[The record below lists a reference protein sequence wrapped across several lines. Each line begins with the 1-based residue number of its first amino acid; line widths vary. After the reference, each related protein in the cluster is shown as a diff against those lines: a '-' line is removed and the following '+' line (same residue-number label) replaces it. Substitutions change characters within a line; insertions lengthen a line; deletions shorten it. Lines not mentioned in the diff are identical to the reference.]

1 MKQTTLTQRLL
12 SALVALCMVLS
23 VCAPAL
29 AAEPGRASAAVIYY
43 QKDGGKKTLLD
54 ALSIKTL
61 MPGYKITFVRNLIII
76 TMGSTEHT
84 GELEGVTLSGNGS
97 DPYNFELCTAGTSW
111 VTDIS
116 DPNNPGL
123 TITGM
128 KNVTVT
134 PARGSS
140 IGFLGSLKIVDC
152 TGDVNLQNSSEG
164 AVDGRLEVDN
174 SAGHGSVTITENCDR
189 TSFGRYLPYGTTIT
203 SNGPVKIENKNGCA
217 VCGSLEIKES
227 ASVDIT
233 GTATN
238 GQAAITGIATISSN
252 GPVKIENQL
261 SKDLKG
267 GAAVGYLNEPNI
279 TGTIFEV
286 KKSASVEV
294 ISVGANPTLGGWAFI
309 KSSGDVSITNSLG
322 GSAVGRGL
330 TVTTDGAVTVKGD
343 NAAAIKGK
351 ATITAGR
358 NVSIQNES
366 GIAVEGKL
374 IVNSSTGVTV
384 VGNTQKN
391 AVRYEAN
398 ITSSGAV
405 NISNSQ
411 GIAVGGK
418 LTVKNASGTGDVT
431 VSGKGGNT
439 VGGGAEITSRG
450 AVNITNTDNT
460 GLAVSGDLTVYDSK
474 RVKVSGGT
482 ANSPAVSGKITL
494 TSSGEME
501 LSNPNGQVTSN
512 KLTVKNSTGNVIVT
526 GNKSGSTALVQ
537 GGASINTTGAVTITN
552 SSGPAIFS
560 GLNVEQSGGITVTGS
575 RASEP
580 IITGNSTIKNT
591 NKVEIINNETSG
603 RTALNITYTP
613 PDGKG
618 YFYQTERNGRKL
630 HTRSAISGTTPY
642 LCIEPDTLYTLTLP
656 EGVTAKTNGTSD
668 TRFYADEMV
677 TVTAPADTETTKF
690 EKWTLSGT
698 EPTDLP
704 NGWETSKEFTFK
716 MPASNVTLGASY
728 HTITK
733 YEVKVTGGTIGGK
746 TGMTTGSFQPGDEVT
761 VVFDDSGDIAK
772 QFKQWTYTGTAP
784 AEPDGG
790 WTAAN
795 NSTSKTFTFKMP
807 AGNVNLTAAYKDVYT
822 LTVDD
827 GKGTILVNGV
837 AGSRALEGD
846 QITVT
851 ETGSDEHHL
860 FSSWE
865 LTSSTPLGEP
875 SDNWQTSKAFTFTMP
890 AGNVNLTAAYKDVY
904 TLTVDDGKGTI
915 LVNGVAGN
923 RALAGDQITVT
934 EKGSDKYHLFSSWQ
948 LTSSTSLVHPSENWQ
963 TSKEFTF
970 TMPAGNVTL
979 KADYKQLYDLTVTG
993 GTIVG
998 GNGDTGIYL
1007 PGTEVTVVFDDSHDI
1022 AKQFKQWK
1030 STDTEPEAPDG
1041 GWTAAND
1048 STSKTFTFKMPA
1060 GNVTLTAAYK
1070 DVYTLTVADGK
1081 GTILVNGVAGNRA
1094 LAGDQITVTE
1104 TGSDEHHLFS
1114 SWELTSSTPLGE
1126 PSENWQTSRTFTF
1139 TMPAGNVSL
1148 KADYK
1153 QLYDLT
1159 VNGGTIV
1166 DGSGDTGKT
1175 TGIYL
1180 PGTEVTIQF
1189 TESDEI
1195 TEQFEKWTGG
1205 DNITNADQNWQN
1217 SKRFTFTMPDS
1228 AVTLTAVHQKTY
1240 FLSED
1245 MSKAEFFV
1253 NGKQV
1258 NQAPAGA
1265 RVTVKLV
1272 DGFINDHREFDQW
1285 QPAGGTALVDPEEG
1299 WQNKPSFSFTM
1310 PDGMVIL
1317 KAYATFLFDVT
1328 VNGGTIV
1335 GGNGDTGTSQKIV
1348 KPGQLVTVAFTES
1361 TDIEKQFE
1369 QWTLSGTEPTD
1380 LPNDWQSK
1388 PSFSFTMPAGNVTLT
1403 AVHQKTYFL
1412 SEDMSKAEFFV
1423 NGKQV
1428 NQAPAGAR
1436 VTVKLVDGFINDHR
1450 EFDQWQPA
1458 GGTALVDPEEGWQNK
1473 PSFSFT
1479 MPDGMVILKA
1489 YATFLF
1495 DVTVNGGT
1503 IVGGNGDT
1511 GTSQK
1516 IVKPGQL
1523 VTVRAES
1530 TEENPFLQWNST
1542 SEPPAAPDGGWP
1554 EGGWQTSQEFT
1565 FKMPYGDVTL
1575 EAQRDQLYKV
1585 SINDRLGSVTINGEP
1600 RSSLWVKEGE
1610 TVTVATTLK
1619 DGYWMEFE
1627 KWNSTGTAPEEPEGG
1642 WTETNKSTSTTFTF
1656 KMPNGPVELV
1666 AQWSASSLDPDQPI
1680 DPDEPLDEDFGV
1692 EPTPMDTTGG
1702 TIAAVAVGGAAIWGG
1717 YEIATRVILHS
1728 LLPEGTAIPANRGQL
1743 ALLVWNAAGRPE
1755 PAGAPAFADV
1765 ADPDMAKAAQWC
1777 TEQGIMAAKGDRFEP
1792 EGWTPKFKVIE
1803 VWNKAFPAA

>member
-84 GELEGVTLSGNGS
+84 GELDGVTLSGNGS
-97 DPYNFELCTAGTSW
+97 DPYNFELCTAGTNW
-111 VTDIS
+111 VTDTSSPSNI
-116 DPNNPGL
+116 GL

-134 PARGSS
+134 PAEGSS

-152 TGDVNLQNSSEG
+152 TGDVNIQNSSYA
-164 AVDGRLEVDN
+164 AVVGRLEVDN
-174 SAGHGSVTITENCDR
+174 SAGHGGSVTITENCDR
-189 TSFGRYLPYGTTIT
+189 ADWGTYLPYGTTIP

-227 ASVDIT
+227 ASVDIK

-267 GAAVGYLNEPNI
+267 GAAVGYLNDPNI

-330 TVTTDGAVTVKGD
+330 TVTTGGAVTVTGD
-343 NAAAIKGK
+343 NDAAIKSK

-358 NVSIQNES
+358 NVSIQNKS
-366 GIAVEGKL
+366 
-374 IVNSSTGVTV
+374 
-384 VGNTQKN
+384 
-391 AVRYEAN
+391 
-398 ITSSGAV
+398 
-405 NISNSQ
+405 

-418 LTVKNASGTGDVT
+418 LTVKNASGTDNVT
-431 VSGKGGNT
+431 VTGTGNAT
-439 VGGGAEITSRG
+439 LNNGADITSRG
-450 AVNITNTDNT
+450 AVSITNTGS
-460 GLAVSGDLTVYDSK
+460 GLAVSGDLTVHDSN

-482 ANSPAVSGKITL
+482 DSSPAVSGNITL
-494 TSSGEME
+494 TSTGKME

-512 KLTVKNSTGNVIVT
+512 KLTVKNSTGEVIVT
-526 GNKSGSTALVQ
+526 GNKSDGSALVQ
-537 GGASINTTGAVTITN
+537 GGASIDTTGAVTITN

-580 IITGNSTIKNT
+580 IITGSSTIKNT
-591 NKVEIINNETSG
+591 NKVEIINNGTNG
-603 RTALNITYTP
+603 QTAQSITYTP
-613 PDGKG
+613 PAGKG
-618 YFYQTERNGRKL
+618 YFYQTAQNGGKL
-630 HTRSAISGTTPY
+630 HTRSAISSTTPY

-656 EGVTAKTNGTSD
+656 EGVTAKTNGISD
-668 TRFYADEMV
+668 TSFYAGEMV
-677 TVTAPADTETTKF
+677 TVTAPEDTDTKRF
-690 EKWTLSGT
+690 DQWTFSGT
-698 EPTDLP
+698 EPTGLP
-704 NGWETSKEFTFK
+704 DGWQNSKEFTFK
-716 MPASNVTLGASY
+716 MPAGNVTLKAEY
-728 HTITK
+728 KTAYTLT
-733 YEVKVTGGTIGGK
+733 VDGGTIVNGTN
-746 TGMTTGSFQPGDEVT
+746 TGNYLPGTEVT
-761 VVFDDSGDIAK
+761 IVFTESGDITK
-772 QFKQWTYTGTAP
+772 QFEKWTYTGTAP
-784 AEPDGG
+784 AKPDGG

-795 NSTSKTFTFKMP
+795 DSTSKTFTFKMP
-807 AGNVNLTAAYKDVYT
+807 EGNVTLEAEYKTAYT
-822 LTVDD
+822 LTVAD
-827 GKGTILVNGV
+827 GTILVNGM
-837 AGSRALEGD
+837 AGSRALAGD

-851 ETGSDEHHL
+851 ETGSD
-860 FSSWE
+860 
-865 LTSSTPLGEP
+865 
-875 SDNWQTSKAFTFTMP
+875 
-890 AGNVNLTAAYKDVY
+890 
-904 TLTVDDGKGTI
+904 
-915 LVNGVAGN
+915 
-923 RALAGDQITVT
+923 
-934 EKGSDKYHLFSSWQ
+934 KYHLFNSWQ
-948 LTSSTSLVHPSENWQ
+948 LTSSTPLVEPSENWQ

-979 KADYKQLYDLTVTG
+979 TADYKQLYNLTVKG
-993 GTIVG
+993 GTIVDG
-998 GNGDTGIYL
+998 ATTGISQMIVK
-1007 PGTEVTVVFDDSHDI
+1007 PGQLVTVAFTGSTGIEDQFEKWTGGENITEVDPNWQNS
-1022 AKQFKQWK
+1022 
-1030 STDTEPEAPDG
+1030 S
-1041 GWTAAND
+1041 
-1048 STSKTFTFKMPA
+1048 TFTFKMPE
-1060 GNVTLTAAYK
+1060 GDVTLTAKYK
-1070 DVYTLTVADGK
+1070 TAYTLTVADG
-1081 GTILVNGVAGNRA
+1081 TILVNGMAGSRA

-1104 TGSDEHHLFS
+1104 TGSDKYHLFN
-1114 SWELTSSTPLGE
+1114 SWQLTSSTPLVE
-1126 PSENWQTSRTFTF
+1126 PSENWQTSKEFTF
-1139 TMPAGNVSL
+1139 TMPAGNVTL
-1148 KADYK
+1148 TADYK
-1153 QLYDLT
+1153 QLYNLT
-1159 VNGGTIV
+1159 VKGGTIV
-1166 DGSGDTGKT
+1166 DGNGD

-1195 TEQFEKWTGG
+1195 TEQFKQWTGG
-1205 DNITNADQNWQN
+1205 ENITDADPANWQN
-1217 SKRFTFTMPDS
+1217 SERFTFTMPDS
-1228 AVTLTAVHQKTY
+1228 AVTLTAVYRETY
-1240 FLSED
+1240 HLSEYTN
-1245 MSKAEFFV
+1245 KAEFFV
-1253 NGKQV
+1253 NDQQV
-1258 NQAPAGA
+1258 HQAPAGV

-1285 QPAGGTALVDPEEG
+1285 LPAGGTALVDPEEG
-1299 WQNKPSFSFTM
+1299 WEHKPSFSFIM
-1310 PDGMVIL
+1310 PEGMVL
-1317 KAYATFLFDVT
+1317 LQAHTTFLYDVIVT
-1328 VNGGTIV
+1328 HGTIV
-1335 GGNGDTGTSQKIV
+1335 DGT
-1348 KPGQLVTVAFTES
+1348 
-1361 TDIEKQFE
+1361 
-1369 QWTLSGTEPTD
+1369 
-1380 LPNDWQSK
+1380 
-1388 PSFSFTMPAGNVTLT
+1388 
-1403 AVHQKTYFL
+1403 
-1412 SEDMSKAEFFV
+1412 
-1423 NGKQV
+1423 
-1428 NQAPAGAR
+1428 
-1436 VTVKLVDGFINDHR
+1436 
-1450 EFDQWQPA
+1450 
-1458 GGTALVDPEEGWQNK
+1458 
-1473 PSFSFT
+1473 
-1479 MPDGMVILKA
+1479 
-1489 YATFLF
+1489 
-1495 DVTVNGGT
+1495 
-1503 IVGGNGDT
+1503 GDT

-1530 TEENPFLQWNST
+1530 TEENPFLQWT
-1542 SEPPAAPDGGWP
+1542 YTGKAPVAPDDGWP
-1554 EGGWQTSQEFT
+1554 EGGWQTSPEFT
-1565 FKMPYGDVTL
+1565 FKMPNGNVTL
-1575 EAQRDQLYKV
+1575 DAQLDQLYKV
-1585 SINDRLGSVTINGEP
+1585 SINDSLGSVTINGEP

-1666 AQWSASSLDPDQPI
+1666 AQWSASPVARP

-1692 EPTPMDTTGG
+1692 EPAPMDTTGG

-1728 LLPEGTAIPANRGQL
+1728 LLPEGTVIPASRGQL
-1743 ALLVWNAAGRPE
+1743 ALLVWNTAGRPE

-1765 ADPDMAKAAQWC
+1765 TDPDMAKAAQWC
-1777 TEQGIMAAKGDRFEP
+1777 TEQGTMAAKGDRFEP